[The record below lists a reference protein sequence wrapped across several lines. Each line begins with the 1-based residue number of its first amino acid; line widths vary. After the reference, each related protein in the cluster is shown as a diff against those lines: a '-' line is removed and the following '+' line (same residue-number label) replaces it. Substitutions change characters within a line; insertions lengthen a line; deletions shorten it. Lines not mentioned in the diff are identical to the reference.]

1 MTYYIFIENE
11 KINGTGQ
18 CKVLNQDI
26 LNIEVEEEIY
36 NNIEK
41 YMYQDGE
48 IVLDPDYEAR
58 EAQKVQKELVE
69 YNYEAKAKKAYGG
82 ILINDT
88 YLFETNETSQS
99 MITASLIGL
108 QSASDETTLNWK
120 VYTNNQPTV
129 VPLTKVQL
137 SQLFAFALNMIN
149 TSFGLEGVRNN
160 DLAIATVEE
169 LNDETWVEQYKIATD
184 LAFNQINNKI
194 DVVLVKPPVEE
205 ETDTIEPTE
214 EPVEEES
221 NIENLEEV

>member
-1 MTYYIFIENE
+1 MYLGIQEGKIKFYTEQLLDKDLYKLDEIIETQDE
-11 KINGTGQ
+11 Y
-18 CKVLNQDI
+18 VL
-26 LNIEVEEEIY
+26 
-36 NNIEK
+36 
-41 YMYQDGE
+41 DGE
-48 IVLDPDYEAR
+48 EYVLKDEAWEEKEAR
-58 EAQKVQKELVE
+58 KVQKELVE

-108 QSASDETTLNWK
+108 QSAPDETTLNWK
-120 VYTNNQPTV
+120 VYKNNQPIV

-160 DLAIATVEE
+160 DLATATVEE

-194 DVVLVKPPVEE
+194 EVVLVKLPVEE
-205 ETDTIEPTE
+205 EP
-214 EPVEEES
+214 
-221 NIENLEEV
+221 NIEN

>member
-1 MTYYIFIENE
+1 MTYYVYIEEN
-11 KINGTGQ
+11 KINGNGKAK
-18 CKVLNQDI
+18 CLNDDV
-26 LNIEVEEEIY
+26 LNIEVDEEIY

-41 YMYQDGE
+41 YIYQGGE
-48 IVLDPDYEAR
+48 IILDPDYEAR

-69 YNYEAKAKKAYGG
+69 YNYKAKAKKAYGG

-108 QSASDETTLNWK
+108 QSAPDETTLNWK
-120 VYTNNQPTV
+120 VYANNQPIV

-160 DLAIATVEE
+160 DLTTATVEE

-194 DVVLVKPPVEE
+194 DVVLVQPPVEE
-205 ETDTIEPTE
+205 EIF
-214 EPVEEES
+214 
-221 NIENLEEV
+221 NLEE